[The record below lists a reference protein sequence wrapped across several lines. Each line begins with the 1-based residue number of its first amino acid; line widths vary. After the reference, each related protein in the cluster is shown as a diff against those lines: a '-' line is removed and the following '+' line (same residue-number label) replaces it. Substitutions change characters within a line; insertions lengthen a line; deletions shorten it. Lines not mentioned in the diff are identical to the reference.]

1 MTSKAWLVASFF
13 FTGCA
18 TAYQS
23 GQFSY
28 TGGYIDLPV
37 NDQMR
42 KVVFYANGFTGVET
56 AVKYAR
62 FRCAELAEAAGKP
75 YFIMYP
81 SLEDA
86 AIGRTSRVPSAG
98 NIGNKP
104 AAYAF
109 LTLSDESK
117 LGSIKTS
124 EVIEELRAMRDSYQQ
139 AKSGTDSTKKKK

>member
-1 MTSKAWLVASFF
+1 MTSKAWLVAALT

-18 TAYQS
+18 TRYQS
-23 GQFSY
+23 GTFSY

-42 KVVFYANGFTGVET
+42 KVVFYANGFTSVET
-56 AVKYAR
+56 AMKYAR
-62 FRCAELAEAAGKP
+62 FRCAELAEEAKKP
-75 YFIMYP
+75 YFMMYP

-86 AIGRTSRVPSAG
+86 AIGRSAKIPSAG

-109 LTLSDESK
+109 LTL
-117 LGSIKTS
+117 
-124 EVIEELRAMRDSYQQ
+124 
-139 AKSGTDSTKKKK
+139 